1 MQIKN
6 IRVYKIEF
14 CIIIKMVLDY
24 IPCNTDCLGDLL
36 KVCWNVTELKRD
48 DQWDMFMELL
58 DDKFCKQTIKQGK
71 NKGKLCMHK
80 ISKKAYDQ
88 GIKYCSI
95 HNFYDK

>member
-48 DQWDMFMELL
+48 DQWDMF
-58 DDKFCKQTIKQGK
+58 QGDAQSA
-71 NKGKLCMHK
+71 NSSTGH
-80 ISKKAYDQ
+80 
-88 GIKYCSI
+88 
-95 HNFYDK
+95 HR